1 MKETAEAADA
11 SRQAAKQDKV
21 LQDKHKDTAEASAS
35 GGRNRAALAG
45 LPGPLGAICIS
56 RKENAVLLLLLIVI
70 IFGCY
75 GRGYDASAFIYAN
88 F

>member
-1 MKETAEAADA
+1 MKETAEAWDTEK
-11 SRQAAKQDKV
+11 QAPLQRESV
-21 LQDKHKDTAEASAS
+21 QDKHKDTAEASAS
-35 GGRNRAALAG
+35 GGRKTAALAG